1 MRVATLGTTAVHPH
15 PVPGQIDVGNHVT
28 FLARLGRSAARPSST
43 SAIPSNPSNPALPA
57 DQAEPATAGSA
68 ARPASRRRA
77 LGLGA
82 LATSLLVLGG
92 GSLAVASAHKTVTL
106 DVDGRPVEVSTFAG
120 SVDGLLTEH
129 GVDVGTRDSVAPG
142 VDEALRDGT
151 DIVVRH
157 AQQVT
162 LLADGTESTVWTTA
176 LTADEAL
183 AGLAARGADVRLVA
197 SRSADTGRADL
208 PVQLDLD
215 GSVDVVVDGRTE
227 HVEDASAGLEEVLAA
242 LDVTVGELDRVHVQR
257 DPDSGALTV
266 VVQRVV
272 AHEQADITAV
282 PFERSVEQTEDLYKG
297 ESEVA
302 VAGAVG
308 ERTTVH
314 RLILVDGVE
323 ESRMLLSDT
332 VTRQPVTEVVREGIK
347 ARPAPR
353 VVRTPAP
360 VGGGPVVTGDVWAAL
375 AQCESGGNPSI
386 VSASG
391 KYHGLYQFSV
401 STWEAMGGTGLPS
414 QASPAEQTQRA
425 QALQARSGWGQ
436 WPACASK
443 LGLL

>member
-1 MRVATLGTTAVHPH
+1 MPFDGICIGGLADSITEDMATGLALHSRRTSVAQYAG
-15 PVPGQIDVGNHVT
+15 
-28 FLARLGRSAARPSST
+28 LGRAMPWTFASFTLASLAMVGLPGRVYELYPHELSGGMKQRACIAMAIALNPTLIIADEST
-43 SAIPSNPSNPALPA
+43 SA
-57 DQAEPATAGSA
+57 
-68 ARPASRRRA
+68 
-77 LGLGA
+77 
-82 LATSLLVLGG
+82 
-92 GSLAVASAHKTVTL
+92 L
-106 DVDGRPVEVSTFAG
+106 D
-120 SVDGLLTEH
+120 
-129 GVDVGTRDSVAPG
+129 
-142 VDEALRDGT
+142 
-151 DIVVRH
+151 
-157 AQQVT
+157 
-162 LLADGTESTVWTTA
+162 
-176 LTADEAL
+176 
-183 AGLAARGADVRLVA
+183 
-197 SRSADTGRADL
+197 
-208 PVQLDLD
+208 
-215 GSVDVVVDGRTE
+215 
-227 HVEDASAGLEEVLAA
+227 
-242 LDVTVGELDRVHVQR
+242 
-257 DPDSGALTV
+257 V

-282 PFERSVEQTEDLYKG
+282 PFERTVEQTEDLYKG

-347 ARPAPR
+347 ARPK

-375 AQCESGGNPSI
+375 AQCESGGNPTI